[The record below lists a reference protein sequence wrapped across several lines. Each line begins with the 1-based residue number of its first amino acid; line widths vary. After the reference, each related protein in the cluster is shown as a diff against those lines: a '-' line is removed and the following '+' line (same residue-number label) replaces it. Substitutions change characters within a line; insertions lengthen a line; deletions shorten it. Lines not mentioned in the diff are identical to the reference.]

1 MTTKPV
7 TADANAAVGESA
19 ESLLR
24 RLVRQRFLHHLIRV
38 FRIQALVRLALTV
51 RPVVRRLPRTGI
63 QYRIRHLESLVMAD
77 EIFRANCYA
86 AAFEGRDV
94 KTFIDAGCN
103 VGFFACY
110 AAEQAGGR
118 DIIGLMVD
126 ASPDMVEESRW
137 HISANGLTRVR
148 AVQGA
153 IGFPADVHEVTFFM
167 AASNV
172 ASSAQPRQNPRVPAK
187 GDLVESRVP
196 TIQLID
202 AWRQHAG
209 DAAIDLLKLDVEG
222 SEIDA
227 IRTNGALLKITRA
240 VVLEWH
246 KWVVTID
253 QVTTTLAEHGFQL
266 ERVISEDE
274 DAGLAF
280 FVRASGV

>member
-7 TADANAAVGESA
+7 AADATTAAGEGS
-19 ESLLR
+19 ESLVR
-24 RLVRQRFLHHLIRV
+24 RLVRQRFLHHVIRV
-38 FRIQALVRLALTV
+38 FRIQAIVRLALTV
-51 RPVVRRLPRTGI
+51 RPVIRRLPRTGVR
-63 QYRIRHLESLVMAD
+63 YRIRHLESLVMAD

-86 AAFEGRDV
+86 AAFDGRDV

-110 AAEQAGGR
+110 AAERAGGR
-118 DIIGLMVD
+118 DVAGLMVD

-137 HISANGLTRVR
+137 HISANGLTNVR

-153 IGFPADVHEVTFFM
+153 IGFPPDVREVTFFV

-187 GDLVESRVP
+187 GETLESRVP

-202 AWRQHAG
+202 AWRDHAG
-209 DAAIDLLKLDVEG
+209 NACVDLLKLDVEG
-222 SEIDA
+222 SEIEA
-227 IRTNGALLKITRA
+227 IRTNAALLKVTRA

-253 QVTTTLAEHGFQL
+253 QVTAALAEHGFHL

-280 FVRASGV
+280 FVRSSAV